1 MLTILVRKNENKRVE
16 EIWLKIITKCVL
28 ETNEKSKQNKMG
40 KPYRVGQ
47 VNTQRNTDPCKNKL
61 GVIQTRDL
69 KTYGNKSVDKVKKI
83 SSQNRFFSSAKVD
96 RILTDSKLCPD

>member
-16 EIWLKIITKCVL
+16 EIWLKIITKCDL

-69 KTYGNKSVDKVKKI
+69 KTYGNKSVDKIKNFI
-83 SSQNRFFSSAKVD
+83 SKSIFFPCRGRQNLD
-96 RILTDSKLCPD
+96 